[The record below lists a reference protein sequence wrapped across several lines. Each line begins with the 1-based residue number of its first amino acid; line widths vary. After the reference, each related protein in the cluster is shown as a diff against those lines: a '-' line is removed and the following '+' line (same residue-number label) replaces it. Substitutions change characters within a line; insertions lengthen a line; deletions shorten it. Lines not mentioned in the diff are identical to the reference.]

1 MIPLSVP
8 NLSGNEW
15 KYVKDCLDTNWVSS
29 VGSYVN
35 KMEEVSASFS
45 GVEKAIA
52 TSNGTSALHISLLLA
67 GVQQGDLIVLPNI
80 TFVAPAN
87 VIKYLGADAVLID
100 VYKDTW
106 QLDVD
111 LLQQFL
117 ENDCAVKDNACYHT
131 ATGKKVSAIVPVHV
145 LGNMVNMDALM
156 PLAAKHSIPVVEDA
170 TESLG
175 STYKGKPAGSFG
187 LFGCL
192 SYNGNKIITTGGGG
206 MILTNDVALAKKA
219 KHLTTQ
225 AKTEGLEYYHDEVG
239 YNYRMVNILAAMGVA
254 QMEQL
259 PDFVKRKKQISKL
272 YNDGFKGINGFAP
285 QAITNHV
292 DPNCWLYTAVFNNSK
307 QLLKYLD
314 DNGIQTR
321 PFWVP
326 MNQLPAFA
334 NDIYYHKNDVAGNVY
349 STCLSLPCSSNIT
362 DEEIETVIEKIKS
375 FYA

>member
-35 KMEEVSASFS
+35 KMEEVSAAFS
-45 GVEKAIA
+45 DAKRAIA
-52 TSNGTSALHISLLLA
+52 TSNGTSALQISLLLA
-67 GVQQGDLIVLPNI
+67 GVKQGDLVILPNI

-87 VIKYLGADAVLID
+87 VIKYMGADPILID
-100 VYKDTW
+100 VYEDTW
-106 QLDVD
+106 ELDVD
-111 LLQQFL
+111 ILEYLLNS
-117 ENDCAVKDNACYHT
+117 ECVVKDDICYHK
-131 ATGKKVSAIVPVHV
+131 ATGKKITAIVPVHV
-145 LGNMVNMDALM
+145 LGNMVNMDKLMALA
-156 PLAAKHSIPVVEDA
+156 LAYHIAVVEDA

-175 STYKGKPAGSFG
+175 STYKGKPAGTFG

-206 MILTNDVALAKKA
+206 MILTDDEHLADRA

-225 AKTEGLEYYHDEVG
+225 AKADPIEYYHDEVG
-239 YNYRMVNILAAMGVA
+239 YNFRMVNILAAMGVA

-259 PDFVKRKKQISKL
+259 PGFIERKRQISKL
-272 YNDGFKGINGFAP
+272 YNEGLKNIPGFRTQKV
-285 QAITNHV
+285 TEHV
-292 DPNCWLYTAVFNNSK
+292 EPNCWLYTAVFENSK
-307 QLLKYLD
+307 ELMVFLNELK
-314 DNGIQTR
+314 IQTR

-326 MNQLPAFA
+326 MNRLPAFA
-334 NDIYYHKNDVAGNVY
+334 ADIYFNKNDVAGKVY
-349 STCLSLPCSSNIT
+349 NTCLSLPCSSNIT
-362 DEEIETVIEKIKS
+362 DEEVARVIDGIKQ

>member
-35 KMEEVSASFS
+35 KMEEVSAAFC

-52 TSNGTSALHISLLLA
+52 TSNGTAALHIALLLA
-67 GVQQGDLIVLPNI
+67 GVERGDLVILPNI

-87 VIKYLGADAVLID
+87 VIKYVGADAVLID
-100 VYKDTW
+100 VYEDTW
-106 QLDVD
+106 QLNTD
-111 LLQQFL
+111 LLKVFL
-117 ENDCAVKDNACYHT
+117 ERECTYRDNICYHNK
-131 ATGKKVSAIVPVHV
+131 ASRKISAIVPVHV
-145 LGNMVNMDALM
+145 LGNMVNMDMLLAL
-156 PLAAKHSIPVVEDA
+156 AKQYNIQVVEDA

-175 STYKGKPAGSFG
+175 STYNNMPAGSLG

-206 MILTNDVALAKKA
+206 MILTNNTELAEKA

-225 AKTEGLEYYHDEVG
+225 AKVDGIEYYHDEVG
-239 YNYRMVNILAAMGVA
+239 YNYRMVNILAAIGVA

-259 PDFVKRKKQISKL
+259 QDFIAHKKIISKL
-272 YNDGFKGINGFAP
+272 YTEGLKNIPGFKP
-285 QAITNHV
+285 QITTDNV
-292 DPNCWLYTAVFNNSK
+292 VSNCWLYTAVFEQSK
-307 QLLKYLD
+307 ELFKYLEQH
-314 DNGIQTR
+314 GVQTR

-326 MNQLPAFA
+326 MNRLPAFA
-334 NDIYYHKNDVAGNVY
+334 SDIYYNENDIAGKVY
-349 STCLSLPCSSNIT
+349 SNCLSLPCSTGMTIK
-362 DEEIETVIEKIKS
+362 DVEVVIEKIKQ

>member
-35 KMEEVSASFS
+35 QMEEVSASFC
-45 GVEKAIA
+45 GVAKAIA
-52 TSNGTSALHISLLLA
+52 TSNGTSALHIALLLA
-67 GVQQGDLIVLPNI
+67 GVERGDLVILPNI

-87 VIKYLGADAVLID
+87 VIKYLGADTVLID
-100 VYKDTW
+100 VYEDTW

-111 LLQQFL
+111 LLKKFL
-117 ENDCAVKDNACYHT
+117 EEECIYQDNACYHK
-131 ATGKKVSAIVPVHV
+131 ATGRKISAIVPVHV
-145 LGNMVNMDALM
+145 LGNMVNLDMLL
-156 PLAAKHSIPVVEDA
+156 PLAESYNIQVVEDA

-175 STYKGKPAGSFG
+175 STYDNKPAGSFG

-206 MILTNDVALAKKA
+206 MILTNNIELAKKA

-225 AKTEGLEYYHDEVG
+225 AKVDGIEYYHDEIG
-239 YNYRMVNILAAMGVA
+239 YNYRMVNILAAIGVA

-259 PDFVKRKKQISKL
+259 PGFITHKRNISKL
-272 YNDGFKGINGFAP
+272 YTEGLKNIKGFKP
-285 QAITNHV
+285 QKTTDKVISNS
-292 DPNCWLYTAVFNNSK
+292 WLYTAVFERSK
-307 QLLKYLD
+307 QLFEYLEQH
-314 DNGIQTR
+314 GVQTR

-326 MNQLPAFA
+326 MNRLPAFA
-334 NDIYYHKNDVAGNVY
+334 SDIYYNENDVAGNVY
-349 STCLSLPCSSNIT
+349 SNCLSLPCSTGIAN
-362 DEEIETVIEKIKS
+362 EEVEKVIEKINQ